1 MFCFRDLT
9 CLLITL
15 KKKQMLYFDPFF
27 HTALSI
33 FVTHGPFSIVLPVL
47 PIEAKANGY
56 AAGVPG
62 GDLLDLG
69 PAPTSPAPA
78 APAGSVD
85 LLDM

>member
-1 MFCFRDLT
+1 MFTDYSFFKKNAILRSFFSHCFVYL
-9 CLLITL
+9 C
-15 KKKQMLYFDPFF
+15 
-27 HTALSI
+27 HTW
-33 FVTHGPFSIVLPVL
+33 TVLPVL

-69 PAPTSPAPA
+69 PAPTSPAPTSAPA